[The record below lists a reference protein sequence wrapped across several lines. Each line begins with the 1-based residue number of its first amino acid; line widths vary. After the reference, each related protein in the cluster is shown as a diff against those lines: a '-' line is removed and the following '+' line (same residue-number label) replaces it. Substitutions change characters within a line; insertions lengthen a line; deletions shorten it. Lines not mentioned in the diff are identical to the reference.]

1 MALKWVEG
9 FESYSNLVNF
19 LQFRYPIFNVPSA
32 SFQPGR
38 AIGNALQVNGTQFVT
53 PTFTNAGQW
62 IVGFAFK
69 NVNLGTANI
78 NMPLVDIRDLST
90 AQVTLWFNPFTK
102 LFGAMRGA
110 TVLSTGT
117 FAITTGAWYY
127 IEIKGTIDS
136 AVGAV
141 EIHVNTTVD
150 STFAGNTQVSANGY
164 ANNIGFRGPA
174 AVGIGGSYQI
184 DDFYINDGSG
194 IVNND
199 FLGDM
204 KVEPVNVVKAD
215 FYTTWGVNVVNTPN
229 FECVQVLNDGLYT
242 QSNTPGQF
250 DSFECSSLY
259 KITGS
264 IAGVSCNYWARNT
277 DSTTHTIK
285 SLIRIAGVDYLS
297 AATTINDTAFK
308 EFSII
313 WEQNPATVAAWIV
326 AGVNGA
332 EFGVDLFT

>member
-1 MALKWVEG
+1 MLKWVEG

-53 PTFTNAGQW
+53 PTFTNHDVW
-62 IVGFAFK
+62 TVGFAFK
-69 NVNLGTANI
+69 NVNLATSNI
-78 NMPLVDIRDLST
+78 NMPLVDIRDGTT
-90 AQVTLWFNPFTK
+90 AQVTMTFNPSTK
-102 LFGAMRGA
+102 IFSAFRGPTLLA
-110 TVLSTGT
+110 TGT

-127 IEIKGTIDS
+127 IEIQGYINPAGT
-136 AVGAV
+136 VQ
-141 EIHVNTTVD
+141 IHVNTVID
-150 STFAGNTQVSANGY
+150 STFAGNTMTTANAY
-164 ANNIGFRGPA
+164 ANNIGFRGPTA
-174 AVGIGGSYQI
+174 AGIGGAYQI
-184 DDFYINDGSG
+184 DDLYINDGSTAL
-194 IVNND
+194 NNTY
-199 FLGDM
+199 LGDM
-204 KVEPVNVVKAD
+204 KIEPVNVIKAG

-250 DSFECSSLY
+250 DSFECSSLN

-277 DSTTHTIK
+277 DSTTHAIK

-313 WEQNPATVAAWIV
+313 WEQDPATVANWIV

-332 EFGVDLFT
+332 EFGIDLFS

>member
-53 PTFTNAGQW
+53 PTFTNHDVW
-62 IVGFAFK
+62 TVGFAFK
-69 NVNLGTANI
+69 NVNLATANI
-78 NMPLVDIRDLST
+78 NMPLVDIRDLNTS
-90 AQVTLWFNPFTK
+90 QITLWFNPFTK
-102 LFGAMRGA
+102 IFGAMRGA
-110 TVLSTGT
+110 TVLCTGT

-127 IEIKGTIDS
+127 IEIQGYIN
-136 AVGAV
+136 AVGTV
-141 EIHVNTTVD
+141 QIHVNTIID
-150 STFAGNTQVSANGY
+150 STFAGNTLTTANAY

-184 DDFYINDGSG
+184 DDFYINDGSTAL
-194 IVNND
+194 NNTY
-199 FLGDM
+199 LGDM
-204 KVEPVNVVKAD
+204 KVEPVNVIKAG

-242 QSNTPGQF
+242 QSNTPTQM
-250 DSFECSSLY
+250 DSFECSSLN

-277 DSTTHTIK
+277 DSTTHAIK
-285 SLIRIAGVDYLS
+285 SLVRIAGVDYLS

-313 WEQNPATVAAWIV
+313 WEQDPSTVAAWLV

-332 EFGVDLFT
+332 EFGVDLFS